1 MSATAIPALLAH
13 NTMLATQVSTA
24 TPAAAAARPTPAAIA
39 GALAAPPT
47 NVPTHN
53 AELMAT

>member
-1 MSATAIPALLAH
+1 
-13 NTMLATQVSTA
+13 MLATQVSTA